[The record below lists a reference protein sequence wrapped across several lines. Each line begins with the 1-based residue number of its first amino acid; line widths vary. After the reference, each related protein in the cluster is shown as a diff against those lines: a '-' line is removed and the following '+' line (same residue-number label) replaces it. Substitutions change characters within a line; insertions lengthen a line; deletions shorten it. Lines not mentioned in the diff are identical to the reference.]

1 MISRILFIYA
11 KLNPGLRYTQGMNEI
26 IAVVYFCFS
35 RQGADSVIAREYL
48 ESDVFYCFTNLMSE
62 IKDGFMRELDKEE
75 GGIQGK
81 CQAFLNIID
90 TCDPDVSNR
99 LKETEIDP

>member
-1 MISRILFIYA
+1 
-11 KLNPGLRYTQGMNEI
+11 MNEI
-26 IAVVYFCFS
+26 IAVLYYCFW
-35 RQGADSVIAREYL
+35 QHGADCVIHKEYL

-75 GGIQGK
+75 GGIQGR

-90 TCDPDVSNR
+90 TCDPDVSIK
-99 LKETEIDP
+99 L

>member
-26 IAVVYFCFS
+26 LAVLYFCFWQHGS
-35 RQGADSVIAREYL
+35 DAVIGKEHL
-48 ESDVFYCFTNLMSE
+48 EADVFYCFTNLMSE

-75 GGIQGK
+75 GGIQGR
-81 CQAFLNIID
+81 C
-90 TCDPDVSNR
+90 
-99 LKETEIDP
+99 